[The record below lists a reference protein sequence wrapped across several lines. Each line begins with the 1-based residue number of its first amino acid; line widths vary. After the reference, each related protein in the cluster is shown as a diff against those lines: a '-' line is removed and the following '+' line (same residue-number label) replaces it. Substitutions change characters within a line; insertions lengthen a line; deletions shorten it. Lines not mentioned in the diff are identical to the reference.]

1 MSVMHLYI
9 KEVKTRLQPNKRI
22 GRYIRSRKDSSETS
36 VIWYHK
42 KKTRQTTAKALFG
55 KAPTILK
62 TISVLA
68 PLASWLL

>member
-42 KKTRQTTAKALFG
+42 KKN
-55 KAPTILK
+55 
-62 TISVLA
+62 
-68 PLASWLL
+68 